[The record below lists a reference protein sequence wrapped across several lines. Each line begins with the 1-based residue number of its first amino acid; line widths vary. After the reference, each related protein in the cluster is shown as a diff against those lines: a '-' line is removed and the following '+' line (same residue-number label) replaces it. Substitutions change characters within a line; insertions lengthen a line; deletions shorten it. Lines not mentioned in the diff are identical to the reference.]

1 MKKLKSLSI
10 DKKFQAQWDLDT
22 LKQAKEIENDKARM
36 TAVKNRAKE
45 QVKMLGGI
53 VSGIGI
59 APKKTMSKKK

>member
-22 LKQAKEIENDKARM
+22 LRQAKEIENDKARM
-36 TAVKNRAKE
+36 TAVKNRAKV

-53 VSGIGI
+53 VSGSGI

>member
-22 LKQAKEIENDKARM
+22 LKQAKEIEGNKARM
-36 TAVKNRAKE
+36 TAVQNHAKE

-53 VSGIGI
+53 VSGKGI
-59 APKKTMSKKK
+59 ASKKTISKKK

>member
-22 LKQAKEIENDKARM
+22 LKQAKEIEGNKARM
-36 TAVKNRAKE
+36 TAVQNHAKE

-53 VSGIGI
+53 VSGKGI
-59 APKKTMSKKK
+59 APKKTISKKK